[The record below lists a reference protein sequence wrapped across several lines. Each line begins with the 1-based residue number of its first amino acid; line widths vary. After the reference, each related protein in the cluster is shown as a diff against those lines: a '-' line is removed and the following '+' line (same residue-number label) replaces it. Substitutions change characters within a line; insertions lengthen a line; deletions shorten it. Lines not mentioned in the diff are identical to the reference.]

1 MKEMATP
8 TRAAGQLT
16 GMALISLLLVGCAS
30 KPVAPDG
37 AAQVRADLTRL
48 QSDPQLAPL
57 VTVELRDADAAVLA
71 AETPT
76 DEEAVADHRVY
87 LAIRRI
93 EIARALAEARQAE
106 KERQAIAADRD
117 KARLTARESEADAA
131 RQKNVELQ
139 REIDALQ
146 AQATD
151 RGIVLTLGDVL
162 FETGRADLKAG
173 ATADLGK
180 LVTFLGKY
188 PERSVIIEG
197 HTDNVGG
204 EDFNLGLSQRRADA
218 VRSYLLQ
225 QGVDASRIEA
235 SGMGEGVPVASN
247 GTATGRQQNRRV
259 EIIISNPPPVASR

>member
-1 MKEMATP
+1 MKKYP
-8 TRAAGQLT
+8 HRRSCRRPVT
-16 GMALISLLLVGCAS
+16 GLALISLLLVGCAS

-76 DEEAVADHRVY
+76 DEEAVADHRVVSCDSKNRDRES
-87 LAIRRI
+87 ARRSTSGG
-93 EIARALAEARQAE
+93 

-218 VRSYLLQ
+218 VRSYLLTKASMRH
-225 QGVDASRIEA
+225 ASRPRDGQ
-235 SGMGEGVPVASN
+235 SC
-247 GTATGRQQNRRV
+247 TCRV
-259 EIIISNPPPVASR
+259 ERHGNRTTAEPSRRDHHQ